1 MNDNKVDNM
10 TGEEQTW
17 GQSDWSKKLSQ
28 QAEDSREYRH
38 KLYNKVN
45 LKNKKHILDVGC
57 GTGAITRDIAL
68 FTSGNVVGVDIDE
81 IKLHEAEKNTADLV
95 NVMLKKANV
104 LYLPFENESFD
115 VVVFN
120 IVLTYIKGQQK
131 AINEMVRVTKPDGY
145 VLATLEPDYAA
156 RIDYP
161 HNPIGPMILRQ
172 MEELGA
178 DLSTGRKL
186 KYLFSNAG
194 LDTEVGMDT
203 DSDFVYSRDDVK
215 LFEKFHKLFWVY
227 EKLFKKNGWSEEEI
241 MKYKQHESE
250 KIRKGLCFH
259 FPPCFYAIGKKV

>member
-1 MNDNKVDNM
+1 MP
-10 TGEEQTW
+10 GEEQTW

-45 LKNKKHILDVGC
+45 LKNKKFILDVGC
-57 GTGAITRDIAL
+57 GTGVITRDIAQ
-68 FTSGNVVGVDIDE
+68 FTSGDVVGVDIDD
-81 IKLHEAEKNTADLV
+81 IKLQEAEKNLADLP
-95 NVMLKKANV
+95 NVKLKKANV
-104 LYLPFENESFD
+104 LFLPFDDASFD
-115 VVVFN
+115 LVVFN
-120 IVLTYIKGQQK
+120 IVLTYVKGQQK
-131 AINEMVRVTKPDGY
+131 AINEMVRVTKPGGHI
-145 VLATLEPDYAA
+145 LASLEPDYAA

-194 LDTEVGMDT
+194 LETEVGMDT

-215 LFEKFHKLFWVY
+215 LLEKFYKLFWVY
-227 EKLFKKNGWSEEEI
+227 EKLLKKNGWSDEEI
-241 MKYKQHESE
+241 KKYKHNESE